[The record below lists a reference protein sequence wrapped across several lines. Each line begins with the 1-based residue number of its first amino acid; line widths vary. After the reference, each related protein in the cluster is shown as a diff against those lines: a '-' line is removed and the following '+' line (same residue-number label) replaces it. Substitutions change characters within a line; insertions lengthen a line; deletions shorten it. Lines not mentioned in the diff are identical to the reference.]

1 VAFPKLTIE
10 PIVVVVREWKLR
22 GNISWPSVMVK
33 RSANV
38 SPHPECIDVMEGAIM
53 DE

>member
-1 VAFPKLTIE
+1 M
-10 PIVVVVREWKLR
+10 VVVVSEWKLR
-22 GNISWPSVMVK
+22 GKTSWPSVMVK
-33 RSANV
+33 GRENG